1 MLKKSY
7 LILLLAGILFS
18 ACDTFDSN
26 VQEKEKDV
34 VIEKPEL
41 KLESDILTPEVL
53 WSFGRISDVQLSP
66 DRTKILY
73 GITYYS
79 IKEDKGNRELY
90 IAGVDGNNKLRLTNT
105 SFGEY
110 SAVWFDDDKIAF
122 MTAESGEMQLYM
134 MDSDGKNKAK
144 ISDIEGGI
152 TGFKFSP
159 DKTKIL
165 FTADVK
171 IDKDIHDL
179 YPDLPKANARIETDL
194 MYRHW
199 DVWADYK
206 YSHIFVAGFD
216 NNTITNAKDIM
227 EGQRYHAPT
236 KPWGGIEEINW
247 SPESKNI
254 AYTCK
259 HSVGKEYTLSTNTD
273 IFIYNLAS
281 SKTTNLTEG
290 MMGYDVVPVYSPD
303 GNMIAWQSMARDG
316 YESDKNR
323 LFIYNKLTGEKK
335 DYTANFDRNVH
346 SMVWSDDNKTIWFI
360 CDNLARFQIYSL
372 DVESGKIAQ
381 LTDGDHNYRSISFAG
396 DRLIATRQ
404 SMSSPTEIF
413 SVNTIDGTQTQISF
427 ENKDIIDQ
435 LTLAKVE
442 ERWVKTTDNK
452 DMLVWVIY
460 PPHFD
465 KNKKYPTLLYCQ
477 GGPQSAVSQFFS
489 YRWNFQMMAAD
500 GYIVV
505 APNRRGL
512 PSFGQ
517 EWNEQISGD
526 YGGQN
531 MKDYFSAIDELSKE
545 AFIDENRLGAIGA
558 SYGGFSVYW
567 LAGNHNGRF
576 KAFVAHDGIFNLEAQ
591 YLETDEMFFANWDL
605 GGPFWDKSN
614 KIAQRSFA
622 NSPHKFVDK
631 WDTPI
636 LVIHGEQDFRIAY
649 TQGMSAFNAAILR
662 GIPAEFLY
670 FPNENHWVLHP
681 QNGILWQR
689 TFKSWLDKW
698 LKN

>member
-1 MLKKSY
+1 MLKKLY
-7 LILLLAGILFS
+7 LIFLLGTVLFS
-18 ACDTFDSN
+18 ACNTQDSN
-26 VQEKEKDV
+26 SAKKDNES
-34 VIEKPEL
+34 IIGKQEL

-53 WSFGRISDVQLSP
+53 WSFGRISDVQVSP
-66 DRTKILY
+66 DKSKILY

-79 IKEDKGNRELY
+79 IQEDKGNRELY
-90 IAGVDGNNKLRLTNT
+90 IADIDGKNKLRLTNT

-110 SAVWFDDDKIAF
+110 SAVWFDNNMIAF
-122 MTAESGEMQLYM
+122 LTAESGDMQLYM
-134 MDSDGKNKAK
+134 MDIDGQSKTK

-159 DKTKIL
+159 DKNKIL
-165 FTADVK
+165 YTADVK

-206 YSHIFVAGFD
+206 YSHIFVADFV
-216 NNTITNAKDIM
+216 NSSITNAKDIM

-247 SPESKNI
+247 SPDSKNI

-259 HSVGKEYTLSTNTD
+259 HAVGKAYTLSTNTD
-273 IFIYNLAS
+273 IFIYNLS
-281 SKTTNLTEG
+281 SAETSNLTEG

-303 GNMIAWQSMARDG
+303 GSMIAWQSMARDG

-323 LFIYNKLTGEKK
+323 LFIYDINSGKKK

-346 SMVWSDDNKTIWFI
+346 STVWSEDSKTIWFI

-372 DVESGKIAQ
+372 DVQSGSINQ
-381 LTDGDHNYRSISFAG
+381 ITDGDHNYKTISIAG
-396 DRLIATRQ
+396 DKLIASRQ

-413 SVNTIDGTQTQISF
+413 SVNPTDGTQTQISF
-427 ENKDIIDQ
+427 ENKDILDQ
-435 LTLAKVE
+435 LSLAKVE

-465 KNKKYPTLLYCQ
+465 KNKKYPALLYCQ

-531 MKDYFSAIDELSKE
+531 MKDYLSAIDELAKE
-545 AFIDENRLGAIGA
+545 PFIDENKLGAIGA

-567 LAGNHNGRF
+567 LAGNHDGRF
-576 KAFVAHDGIFNLEAQ
+576 KAFIAHDGIFNLEAQ

-622 NSPHKFVDK
+622 NSPHKFVNK

-649 TQGMSAFNAAILR
+649 TQGMSAFNAAILK

-681 QNGILWQR
+681 QNGIVWQR
-689 TFKSWLDKW
+689 TFKEWLDKW
-698 LKN
+698 LKK